1 MQQLAESEFKSCCAR
16 LYEDKALQFLI
27 GPSLHPGG
35 LSLTRRLAD
44 KMAIC
49 QSDTV
54 LDVACG
60 LGESARFLSSA
71 YGCTVLGVDLSRNLL
86 QRTGFARDHLNT
98 LFLVGDGEQLPFKDN
113 TFTSAVSE
121 CSMCLMPDFK
131 QALREFFRTLKPG
144 GKLGITDVSASGPL
158 PPELEEILLQLLCI
172 SHRITTIANVDTI
185 EREEFESVE
194 ISDESKSLLELVETI
209 KKRLLLAELLAG
221 VKRLSLGTDKL
232 DKAKRLIALAKAAVE
247 NGNLRYV
254 LLVAKKPVT

>member
-1 MQQLAESEFKSCCAR
+1 
-16 LYEDKALQFLI
+16 
-27 GPSLHPGG
+27 
-35 LSLTRRLAD
+35 
-44 KMAIC
+44 
-49 QSDTV
+49 
-54 LDVACG
+54 
-60 LGESARFLSSA
+60 
-71 YGCTVLGVDLSRNLL
+71 
-86 QRTGFARDHLNT
+86 
-98 LFLVGDGEQLPFKDN
+98 
-113 TFTSAVSE
+113 
-121 CSMCLMPDFK
+121 MPDFK

-254 LLVAKKPVT
+254 MLVAKKPVT